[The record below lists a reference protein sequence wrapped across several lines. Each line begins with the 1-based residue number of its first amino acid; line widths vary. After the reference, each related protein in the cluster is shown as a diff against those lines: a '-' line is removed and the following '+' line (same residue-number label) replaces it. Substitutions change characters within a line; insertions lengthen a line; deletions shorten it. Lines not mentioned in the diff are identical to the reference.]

1 MRRFFLLPRGKP
13 AVSIFTTPLSQLGTA
28 DLKQLLTDAAVESV
42 RLEFKLEVP
51 NKDDTLKKLSS
62 FANTFGGFMVVGARA
77 NSADGRIEDLP
88 GVEVQ
93 AGYKQKIVQWCF
105 DGASPPLTVEVSD
118 PIPTPGADGRVCYVI
133 SAPESDVARHF
144 LNGRKGVWLRTDE
157 FSSHYEARLADET
170 ELRHLFDRRK
180 VIVERRIGLMHRARL
195 RFDTYIERTA
205 GSLTGNRTPWPRLE
219 LSVVPRFPARPLC
232 EQERLK
238 HLIENK
244 QLLWRQTRFPVL
256 NTGVVSQHESAII
269 LRPTGDLLSICEG
282 NIWGLFF
289 YGTRIDDNHGGTVG
303 IHPYAVAGYL
313 LLFLTHATEILEEL
327 GFSGQLLVQTT
338 LTSIFNHQWL
348 DPRSGIGFY
357 VRPGTS
363 QLDDEI
369 SFSVDSTS
377 DVMREDPDR
386 VTRDLLRYV
395 FFSVNWA
402 DLISTPKELEALIG
416 WGKNYNFWS
425 QH

>member
-1 MRRFFLLPRGKP
+1 M
-13 AVSIFTTPLSQLGTA
+13 SIFTTPLSQLRTP
-28 DLKQLLTDAAVESV
+28 DLQELLTEGVVENI

-51 NKDDTLKKLSS
+51 NKDETLKKLSS
-62 FANTFGGFMVVGARA
+62 FANTFGGFMVVGAKA

-88 GVEVQ
+88 GVDVQ
-93 AGYKQKIVQWCF
+93 AGYRQKIVQWCF
-105 DGASPPLTVEVSD
+105 DGASPPLTVAVSD
-118 PIPTPGADGRVCYVI
+118 PIATPAANGKVCYVVYI
-133 SAPESDVARHF
+133 AESDVAPHF
-144 LNGRKGVWLRTDE
+144 LNGRKGVWVRTDE

-180 VIVERRIGLMHRARL
+180 LVVERRVDLLHRARR
-195 RFDTYIERTA
+195 RFDTYIERAT
-205 GSLTGNRTPWPRLE
+205 GSHTGNRTPWARLE

-244 QLLWRQTRFPVL
+244 QLPWRQTGFPVFR
-256 NTGVVSQHESAII
+256 TGIVSQHESAII
-269 LRPTGDLLSICEG
+269 LRPTGDLSICEG
-282 NIWGLFF
+282 NIWGLLF
-289 YGTRIDDNHGGTVG
+289 YGTRIDENHGGTAG

-313 LLFLTHATEILEEL
+313 LLFLRHATEILEEL
-327 GFSGQLLVQTT
+327 GFSGPLLVHTT
-338 LTSIFNHQWL
+338 LSSIFNHQWL
-348 DPRSGIGFY
+348 DPRSGVGFY

-369 SFSVDSTS
+369 AFSVESTS
-377 DVMREDPDR
+377 EVMREDRDR
-386 VTRDLLRYV
+386 IARDLLRYV

-402 DLISTPKELEALIG
+402 DLVSTPGDLEAIIG
-416 WGKNYNFWS
+416 WGKNYNFWG